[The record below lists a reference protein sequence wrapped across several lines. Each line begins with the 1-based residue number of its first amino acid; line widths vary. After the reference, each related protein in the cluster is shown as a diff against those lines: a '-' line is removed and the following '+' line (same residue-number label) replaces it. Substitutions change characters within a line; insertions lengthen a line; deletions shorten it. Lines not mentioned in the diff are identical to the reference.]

1 MALPKDVGSRADRGG
16 AQMIEILQPSGW
28 ARPIGYANGV
38 AARGRM
44 IFIAGQIG
52 WNAQCVFESDDL
64 VAQISQTLKNI
75 VAVAEAGGARPE
87 HVVSMTWFLL
97 DRAEYTA
104 RLKEIG
110 AVYRDIMGRRFP
122 AMTAVEVSG
131 LIEDRA
137 KVEIQA
143 MAVVPD
149 PA

>member
-1 MALPKDVGSRADRGG
+1 
-16 AQMIEILQPSGW
+16 
-28 ARPIGYANGV
+28 
-38 AARGRM
+38 
-44 IFIAGQIG
+44 
-52 WNAQCVFESDDL
+52 
-64 VAQISQTLKNI
+64 
-75 VAVAEAGGARPE
+75 
-87 HVVSMTWFLL
+87 MTWFLL